1 MRSASAG
8 APMIGE
14 HEKARTPVV
23 RVWCPR
29 EVTVLDQVRDEF
41 ACCLLGD
48 AEVFGQLSGGGRCF
62 AEPGERKAV
71 HGAYVEEAAFGQPL
85 LHAVDQFGGQA

>member
-1 MRSASAG
+1 MAT
-8 APMIGE
+8 IGE

-29 EVTVLDQVRDEF
+29 EVAPPDQVRDQF
-41 ACCLLGD
+41 AGCLLGD
-48 AEVFGQLSGGGRCF
+48 AEVVGQLSGGSRCSTE
-62 AEPGERKAV
+62 AGEGKAV
-71 HGAYVEEAAFGQPL
+71 HGPYVEEAAIGQPL